1 MASASKKK
9 AARTSPT
16 PVKSQLA
23 KTAPASRA
31 PSVSPRGS
39 AKHAETSPPA
49 AATDDFVT
57 AAPLAAVQHS
67 ARVTFE
73 KGVTES
79 RPVFAQTKTS
89 AEETV
94 SAFEVGFT
102 AAKDGALAFNA
113 KAFEALRANADA
125 NFDFLKAVFAAKT
138 LSDVVTLQSEFGRKR
153 VETTVSQANDLSALA
168 QKAMADSV
176 EPITKQVAKSFKIA
190 V

>member
-1 MASASKKK
+1 MASASKKN
-9 AARTSPT
+9 AARTAPT

-23 KTAPASRA
+23 KALASRVA
-31 PSVSPRGS
+31 SVSPRGS
-39 AKHAETSPPA
+39 AKHTGTSPA
-49 AATDDFVT
+49 AVTDDIVT
-57 AAPLAAVQHS
+57 AAPLAVQQS
-67 ARVTFE
+67 ARATFE

-79 RPVFAQTKTS
+79 RAVFAQTKTS

-94 SAFEVGFT
+94 SAFEVGLA

-153 VETTVSQANDLSALA
+153 VETTVRQAKDLSALA

-176 EPITKQVAKSFKIA
+176 EPITKQVEKSFKIA